1 MTMSKSD
8 STRSITIIPVYHDSG
23 NIQEV
28 LTKFPDDAVDEI
40 CLVVDCATKEESD
53 EIAEAS
59 GKIATPVHAI
69 FNKERKGIGSAIREG
84 IEYALKKGSDLVVVM
99 AGNNK
104 DDPKEISRLLEPIQ
118 KEGYDYVQGSR
129 FLPGGKRVKNPF
141 LRSVFSRIYP
151 FVWTLFTNIRCTDV
165 TNGFRAYRLEIFR
178 DKRINIW
185 EDWLDNYEL
194 EYYVHYK
201 VLTLG
206 YKMKEVPVSKIYPY
220 RHKGGYSKIAP
231 FRDWWKIVGPLIY
244 LKLGVRK

>member
-1 MTMSKSD
+1 MKMSKFESARII
-8 STRSITIIPVYHDSG
+8 SIIPVYHDSG
-23 NIQEV
+23 NIRKV
-28 LTKFPDDAVDEI
+28 LEKFPNNIVDEI
-40 CLVVDCATKEESD
+40 CLIVDCATNEESD
-53 EIAEAS
+53 EIVETS
-59 GKIATPVHAI
+59 RRITTPVHI
-69 FNKERKGIGSAIREG
+69 VFNKERKGIGFAIRKG
-84 IEYALKKGSDLVVVM
+84 IKYAMENGGDIVVIM

-104 DDPKEISRLLEPIQ
+104 DDPGEITRLLEPIQ

-141 LRSVFSRIYP
+141 LRSVFSRLYP
-151 FVWTLFTNIRCTDV
+151 FVWTLLTNIRCTDV

-206 YKMKEVPVSKIYPY
+206 YRTKEVPVSKIYPY